1 MLLRLPALVGA
12 AVVLDHSGASVWILA
27 AYNRHTPNPSHCTD
41 TIPREPTPIPPQ
53 TLRDRPAQPAPHDHE
68 ITPAPPRQ
76 PHDYPVSLWD
86 QYISFITNFDSDPM
100 APGRQDLRV
109 APPEHV
115 YHEPDL
121 IYLTRAYQLILFLE
135 AFGHP
140 DFEHSDIS
148 TTAHQIALTYPITQ
162 PTVYDTYL
170 DAFIGRVPDH

>member
-1 MLLRLPALVGA
+1 MLKLYPVIPSKPVSHPLPPHPTPHTVLIPFPGNLLPSLPKLSVIDLPSRHHTTTKSPLLRRAN
-12 AVVLDHSGASVWILA
+12 HM
-27 AYNRHTPNPSHCTD
+27 TT
-41 TIPREPTPIPPQ
+41 
-53 TLRDRPAQPAPHDHE
+53 
-68 ITPAPPRQ
+68 
-76 PHDYPVSLWD
+76 PVSLWD

-100 APGRQDLRV
+100 APGHQDVRV